1 FRVRRP
7 RPGRGRPRAG
17 ACAPLCTQHPA
28 GLSERP
34 AHGAAPHRLLR
45 GHRRAAPGDEGRP
58 GERPEHRDWRRR
70 ALRRGAQAVRGG
82 RDLRGHPVLQL
93 RRARPP
99 GHAAGHGA
107 LRPRGDAA
115 LRRADGAR
123 RGPAMKF
130 GLNFFP
136 SFRPSDYSTAEYFAE
151 RRRVADRADKLG
163 FTSVKRVEHYFFD
176 YGGHS
181 PNPIVFLSA
190 VAART
195 TRIRPITGAVIP
207 AFNHPVKLAAE
218 LALLDNL
225 SNGRLDVG
233 FGRAFIPREFEV
245 FGVSMDESRARFEE
259 GIDIVTRL
267 WTEDRVSYEGKF
279 HQFRDVHLKQ
289 RPVQKP
295 HPPIWVASVAS
306 VESFVWAGR
315 RGYNVM
321 VVPYAGSM
329 ARVRDMVVAYR
340 EAWREAGH
348 PPGAEQVQSSLHCYI
363 AETHRES
370 VEGARPRVERDI
382 EGSGA
387 AGPARAMTSSSSSGT
402 IGKCSGNSSPRSR
415 STSAGSAT
423 RRRRGRSSSSPAASC
438 RSSRGE
444 RSNVSHNLGRCAW
457 ILTAAT
463 LAALP
468 IGACASKKAPPPAP
482 LSVTEANSGDSVA

>member
-1 FRVRRP
+1 
-7 RPGRGRPRAG
+7 
-17 ACAPLCTQHPA
+17 
-28 GLSERP
+28 
-34 AHGAAPHRLLR
+34 
-45 GHRRAAPGDEGRP
+45 
-58 GERPEHRDWRRR
+58 
-70 ALRRGAQAVRGG
+70 
-82 RDLRGHPVLQL
+82 
-93 RRARPP
+93 
-99 GHAAGHGA
+99 
-107 LRPRGDAA
+107 
-115 LRRADGAR
+115 
-123 RGPAMKF
+123 MKF

-136 SFRPSDYSTAEYFAE
+136 SFRPSDYSTAEYFAQCLRLAE
-151 RRRVADRADKLG
+151 RADQLG
-163 FTSVKRVEHYFFD
+163 FNSVKTVEHYFFD

-267 WTEDRVSYEGKF
+267 WTEDRVSYAGKF
-279 HQFRDVHLKQ
+279 HQFRDVHLKP

-306 VESFVWAGR
+306 VESFVWAGQ

-329 ARVRDMVVAYR
+329 ARVRDMVRAYR

-348 PPGAEQVQSSLHCYI
+348 APGAEQVQSSLHCYI
-363 AETHRES
+363 AETHREAI
-370 VEGARPRVERDI
+370 EGARPRVERYI
-382 EGSGA
+382 EVFGEAVGSWASHEATQYASYGKMVESI
-387 AGPARAMTSSSSSGT
+387 ARTTIESMLRDRQALIGT
-402 IGKCSGNSSPRSR
+402 PEEVVEQLRYHREVFGEFEPSIQINFGGIGHAEASR
-415 STSAGSAT
+415 TLELF
-423 RRRRGRSSSSPAASC
+423 AS
-438 RSSRGE
+438 RVMPKLE
-444 RSNVSHNLGRCAW
+444 
-457 ILTAAT
+457 
-463 LAALP
+463 
-468 IGACASKKAPPPAP
+468 
-482 LSVTEANSGDSVA
+482 E